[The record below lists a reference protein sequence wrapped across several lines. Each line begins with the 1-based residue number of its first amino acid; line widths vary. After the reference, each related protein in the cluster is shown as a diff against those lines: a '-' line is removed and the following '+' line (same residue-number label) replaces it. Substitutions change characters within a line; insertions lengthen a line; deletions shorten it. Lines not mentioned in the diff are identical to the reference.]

1 MEPGINGIISLK
13 FIQKQRYILNQMEG
27 RMMDIACLGWGSLV
41 WDPRTI
47 PIRGKWFDDG
57 PILPIE
63 FARESSNGR
72 ITLVIADVDFR
83 VRSLWALM
91 SVTNLDDAKAEL
103 AVREGI
109 PEKYIK
115 YSIGFWD
122 RESRNSHGRS
132 AAEIGLW
139 AEKHN
144 LDGAVWTNLK
154 FGFKNN
160 PDFMPTYADILEHLR
175 SLPHEKRRVAEEYI
189 RQAPIQIDTDY
200 RRRIQ
205 DDLVW
210 LPTYSE
216 NA

>member
-1 MEPGINGIISLK
+1 
-13 FIQKQRYILNQMEG
+13 
-27 RMMDIACLGWGSLV
+27 MDIACLGWGSLV

-91 SVTNLDDAKAEL
+91 SVWNLDDAKAEL
-103 AVREGI
+103 AARENI
-109 PEKYIK
+109 SEQNVKH
-115 YSIGFWD
+115 SIGFWD
-122 RESRNSHGRS
+122 RASSNSHGRS
-132 AAEIGLW
+132 AAKIALW

-144 LDGAVWTNLK
+144 LNGVVWTNLK

-160 PDFMPTYADILEHLR
+160 RDFMPTYADVLKHLR
-175 SLPHEKRRVAEEYI
+175 SLPHEKRRVAEKYI
-189 RQAPIQIDTDY
+189 RQAPIQIDTEY
-200 RRRIQ
+200 RRRMR
-205 DDLVW
+205 DDLGWV
-210 LPTYSE
+210 PTHPE